1 MKTIKIKIRYVER
14 DNTYNMQYKSW
25 FGWKDLTY
33 TIDMGYGG
41 ITNYY
46 ENKDKT
52 KLLDEVLE
60 KKFNTVRKFV
70 TIIEYPT
77 IKIY

>member
-1 MKTIKIKIRYVER
+1 MKTIKIRYVER

-33 TIDMGYGG
+33 TIDMGYGS

-52 KLLDEVLE
+52 KLLNEILE
-60 KKFNTVRKFV
+60 KKFSTIIKFV

-77 IKIY
+77 IKVY

>member
-1 MKTIKIKIRYVER
+1 MKTIKIRYVER

-77 IKIY
+77 IKVY

>member
-1 MKTIKIKIRYVER
+1 MKRIKIRYVER

-25 FGWKDLTY
+25 FWWKDLTY
-33 TIDMGYGG
+33 TINMGYGG

-77 IKIY
+77 IKVY

>member
-1 MKTIKIKIRYVER
+1 
-14 DNTYNMQYKSW
+14 
-25 FGWKDLTY
+25 
-33 TIDMGYGG
+33 MGYGG

-60 KKFNTVRKFV
+60 KKFSTVRKFV
-70 TIIEYPT
+70 TIVEYPT
-77 IKIY
+77 IKVY

>member
-1 MKTIKIKIRYVER
+1 MKTIKIRYVER
-14 DNTYNMQYKSW
+14 NNTYNMQYKSW

-77 IKIY
+77 IKVY

>member
-1 MKTIKIKIRYVER
+1 MKTIKIRYVER
-14 DNTYNMQYKSW
+14 DNTYNIQYKSW

>member
-77 IKIY
+77 IKVY